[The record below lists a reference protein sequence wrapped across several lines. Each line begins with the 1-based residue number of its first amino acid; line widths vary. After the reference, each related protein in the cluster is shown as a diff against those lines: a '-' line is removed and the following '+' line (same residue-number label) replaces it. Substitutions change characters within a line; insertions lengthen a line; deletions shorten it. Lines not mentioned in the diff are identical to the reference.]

1 MRNPFEDSETFI
13 IRSMLGN
20 NKEMMAHRDKVNS
33 GNIISEYIL
42 IQQKKSD
49 LSRSKRDEIVWKFEY
64 YKSKGLYSEEDLQK
78 IKQLIASK

>member
-1 MRNPFEDSETFI
+1 MRNPFENPETFI

-42 IQQKKSD
+42 IQQKKSE
-49 LSRSKRDEIVWKFEY
+49 LSRSQRDKIVWKFEY
-64 YKSKGLYSEEDLQK
+64 YKRKGLYSGTDLQK
-78 IKQLIASK
+78 IEELINQQ